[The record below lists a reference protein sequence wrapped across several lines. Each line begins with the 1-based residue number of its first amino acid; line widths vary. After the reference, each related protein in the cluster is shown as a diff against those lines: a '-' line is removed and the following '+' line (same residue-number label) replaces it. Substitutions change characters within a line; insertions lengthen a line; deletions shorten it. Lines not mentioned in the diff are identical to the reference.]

1 MPQIA
6 RTRAAGSRAP
16 ARREPAAFPAFVTL
30 LRLYSAGSRTRPE
43 EWSPKRRP
51 TPSRLPRTRSS
62 PSTSSVARWTRSTT
76 SATCPSSRT
85 SITYVPCPRRAVA
98 GRPIYGK
105 SDPPERPE
113 GLGRGLGRRMRERGA
128 RFAGGHVRGTTP
140 AAHPRVHAP
149 ISAHRDPRLHP
160 LRARR
165 RVPPAA
171 PPPPI
176 RLVLLPPPG
185 RSESARRDKM
195 SQFYYPLSADDAS
208 DSPRPLPV
216 PLPIALST

>member
-1 MPQIA
+1 MVKVSEDAPDRA
-6 RTRAAGSRAP
+6 DARGGVARARAPRTRRVPGVCYP
-16 ARREPAAFPAFVTL
+16 P
-30 LRLYSAGSRTRPE
+30 RLYSAGSRTRPD
-43 EWSPKRRP
+43 EWSPKRRQP
-51 TPSRLPRTRSS
+51 PSRLPRTRSS

-76 SATCPSSRT
+76 AATCPSSRT
-85 SITYVPCPRRAVA
+85 SITYVPGPRRAVA

-165 RVPPAA
+165 RVTPAA

-176 RLVLLPPPG
+176 RLVLFAPRG
-185 RSESARRDKM
+185 SSESARRDNT
-195 SQFYYPLSADDAS
+195 SQFYYPLSAA
-208 DSPRPLPV
+208 
-216 PLPIALST
+216 TTE

>member
-128 RFAGGHVRGTTP
+128 RFAGGPVRQTTS
-140 AAHPRVHAP
+140 AANPRVHARV
-149 ISAHRDPRLHP
+149 SARRDPRLHP
-160 LRARR
+160 PRARR

-208 DSPRPLPV
+208 DSPRPLP
-216 PLPIALST
+216 LPQTIAL

>member
-85 SITYVPCPRRAVA
+85 SITYVPRPRRAVA

-128 RFAGGHVRGTTP
+128 RFAGGPVRQTTS
-140 AAHPRVHAP
+140 AANPRVHARVF
-149 ISAHRDPRLHP
+149 ARRDPRLHP
-160 LRARR
+160 PRARR

-171 PPPPI
+171 PPPADPI
-176 RLVLLPPPG
+176 GSFAPSGALRERPP
-185 RSESARRDKM
+185 R
-195 SQFYYPLSADDAS
+195 
-208 DSPRPLPV
+208 
-216 PLPIALST
+216 